1 MIFPIIYWA
10 DWILNNDKQTRQV
23 GVVWLQLSANDFYVL
38 TFVGPPGTKAKSSH
52 LFSNQLFYWSIF
64 CRRMHFLCLV
74 IWIMMINNNQS
85 FFKKSFAYMAGIYGT
100 CWSYIFTVNS
110 LSLKLNLQFF
120 KWRAKAR
127 LSHTIRFTWLSNYNF
142 LKQNSRRILLLYS
155 PCFAHRK
162 GLKTSRYCF
171 PSINF

>member
-10 DWILNNDKQTRQV
+10 YWILNNDKQTRQV
-23 GVVWLQLSANDFYVL
+23 GVQLRANDFYVL
-38 TFVGPPGTKAKSSH
+38 NFVGPPGTKAKSHS
-52 LFSNQLFYWSIF
+52 FSNQLFYWSIF

-85 FFKKSFAYMAGIYGT
+85 FFKKSFAYIAGIYGT

-120 KWRAKAR
+120 FKWRTKSR
-127 LSHTIRFTWLSNYNF
+127 LSHTIRFTWQYNYKF
-142 LKQNSRRILLLYS
+142 LKQN
-155 PCFAHRK
+155 
-162 GLKTSRYCF
+162 
-171 PSINF
+171 